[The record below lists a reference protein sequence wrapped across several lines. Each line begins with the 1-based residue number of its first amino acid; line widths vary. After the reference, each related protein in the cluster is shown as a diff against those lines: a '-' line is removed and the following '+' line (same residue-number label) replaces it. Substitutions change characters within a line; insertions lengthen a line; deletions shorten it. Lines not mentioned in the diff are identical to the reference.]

1 MKKIYNVNQGNL
13 NYENINIAISQLVI
27 SQFIIAMA
35 YHGIHS
41 RENVSQNLSM
51 RSLKTLD
58 GLIAA
63 AALEGSTL

>member
-1 MKKIYNVNQGNL
+1 MKKIYNLNQGNL
-13 NYENINIAISQLVI
+13 NYKNINIAI